1 MKNTLISIFAG
12 IGGMFGWGTSDFLAS
27 QFSEKI
33 GHTRTLFYS
42 QIAGLLLV
50 ALLVFFRAS
59 HFTFTPLLL
68 LLTIFSGIAYALGYL
83 MFYQAFEIGNV
94 SVISS
99 VVNLQNVFVIAVAF
113 FFFHQRISGIQIP
126 ALVLLLAGV
135 TIVSINFDDLKKG
148 AVTLL
153 IGVKECLMAAVLF
166 GVFFWPFNQYVLL
179 RADFLTV
186 NLVSKFVAIITVF
199 GVSLLTKKNL
209 QLPKSK
215 WSFKAMAPIAAVG
228 ILEAVGVLS
237 VSGGLSVGNAIII
250 NPISSALTVVT
261 VGLAMI
267 FLKEKISKTQGMGI
281 FITVIGIVMMGLGG

>member
-1 MKNTLISIFAG
+1 MNNTLISILAG

-50 ALLVFFRAS
+50 LMLVCLRTS
-59 HFTFTPLLL
+59 HFTFTPILLL
-68 LLTIFSGIAYALGYL
+68 ITIFSGIAYALGYL
-83 MFYQAFEIGNV
+83 MFYNAFEIGNV

-99 VVNLQNVFVIAVAF
+99 VVSLQNVFVIIVAF

-135 TIVSINFDDLKKG
+135 TLVSINFSDLKKG
-148 AVTLL
+148 IVTLM

-186 NLVSKFVAIITVF
+186 NLISKFVAIITVF
-199 GVSLLTKKNL
+199 VISIMTKKNL
-209 QLPKSK
+209 QLPKSEL
-215 WSFKAMAPIAAVG
+215 SLKAMVPIAAVG

-261 VGLAMI
+261 VVLAMI
-267 FLKEKISKTQGMGI
+267 FFKRKN
-281 FITVIGIVMMGLGG
+281 